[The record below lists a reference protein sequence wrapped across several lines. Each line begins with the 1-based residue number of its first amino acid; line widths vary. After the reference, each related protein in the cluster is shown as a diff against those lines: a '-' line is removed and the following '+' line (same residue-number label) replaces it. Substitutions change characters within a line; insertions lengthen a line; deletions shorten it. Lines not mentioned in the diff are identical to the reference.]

1 MSLSWKL
8 PSNESGDLPGPSR
21 WRCILFRA
29 VVIADSDLDV
39 ADHLVRQPLCD
50 SSLP

>member
-1 MSLSWKL
+1 MTLSWKL

-21 WRCILFRA
+21 CRCILFRA

-39 ADHLVRQPLCD
+39 TDHSARRQCD